1 MDPRKILLGDTAI
14 AAYRDCA
21 DVNRGKRN
29 PAESTLQLPPLGRGS
44 FGPARDQDFLRKV

>member
-1 MDPRKILLGDTAI
+1 VSENIP
-14 AAYRDCA
+14 A

-44 FGPARDQDFLRKV
+44 FVHIVKKQSLPE